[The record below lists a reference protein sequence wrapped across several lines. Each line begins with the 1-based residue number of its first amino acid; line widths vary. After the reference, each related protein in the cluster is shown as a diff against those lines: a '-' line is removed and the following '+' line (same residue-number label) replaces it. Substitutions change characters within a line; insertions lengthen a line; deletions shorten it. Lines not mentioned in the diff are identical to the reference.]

1 MPVIGKVATA
11 WAGTSGGPGITQLYV
26 ANTALGNLT
35 AGEAQTA
42 VNAVRAFWDPV
53 KAYLPDEVTLTVQP
67 TVDQYRDTDGELVNS
82 VTAATPPA
90 SVIGTSATA
99 FMMAAGMKANLQTS
113 TIRNGRRV
121 RGAIYIVPA
130 TTAAMT
136 TSGMVA
142 AAARLAVNNAGATL
156 ISTLATANMNL
167 VVWSRPLKDA
177 GGTVVRN
184 GAWTSV
190 QTIETNEK
198 AAVLRGRRD

>member
-1 MPVIGKVATA
+1 MAVMGKVATV

-26 ANTALGNLT
+26 ANTVLGNLT

-42 VNAVRAFWDPV
+42 VNAVRSFWDVV
-53 KAYLPDEVTLTVQP
+53 KPYLPDEVTLTVQP
-67 TVDQYRDTDGELVNS
+67 TVDQYQDTDGELVNS

-90 SVIGTSATA
+90 SVVGTSASA
-99 FMMAAGMKANLQTS
+99 FLMPSGVKVNLQTS

-130 TTAAMT
+130 TLAAMT
-136 TSGMVA
+136 TAGAVA
-142 AAARLAVNNAGATL
+142 GAARTAINSAGASL
-156 ISTLATANMNL
+156 ISTLAAANMNL
-167 VVWSRPLKDA
+167 LVWSRPLKDA

-184 GAWTSV
+184 GAWTAV
-190 QTIETNEK
+190 QSMETNEK